1 MYHCSLVPLAIFA
14 LVKASSSE
22 DKVQPP
28 NIKLPDA
35 QQDLVRDLNDQLPL
49 LYQAT
54 LPRGQGGVDDIQGVS
69 FGDFVTEPLIVDM
82 CEASLADSAH

>member
-35 QQDLVRDLNDQLPL
+35 QQDLVRDLSDQLQL
-49 LYQAT
+49 LYQT
-54 LPRGQGGVDDIQGVS
+54 MLPRGQGGVDNIQGVS

-82 CEASLADSAH
+82 CEASSADSAH